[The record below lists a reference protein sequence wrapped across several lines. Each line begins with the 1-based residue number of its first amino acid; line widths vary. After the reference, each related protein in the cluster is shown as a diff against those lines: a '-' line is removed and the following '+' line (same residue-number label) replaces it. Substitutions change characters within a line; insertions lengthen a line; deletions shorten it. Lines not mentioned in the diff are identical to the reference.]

1 VHESSARIVVSGLI
15 GAGKSTLVK
24 ALAPLLGLHALP
36 ERATQ
41 NPYLKRFYEDP
52 HRWAFH
58 SFIFFLE
65 DTLRGEAQACAGG
78 ISVMQERMPEEHM
91 EVFGRTFLNRRY
103 FDEQDF
109 ELLDRLADTSG
120 RRRPILR
127 LLLQID
133 ITPELALERIRRR
146 DLPAERAMAIDY
158 LEELAEHHERFVA
171 NWSASPVLRVSA
183 MDLDFRDPSHVEEL
197 ARAVRASLAD
207 GKASI

>member
-1 VHESSARIVVSGLI
+1 VDESSARIVVSGLI
-15 GAGKSTLVK
+15 GAGKSTLVNE
-24 ALAPLLGLHALP
+24 LAPLLGLHALP

-65 DTLRGEAQACAGG
+65 DTLRGEARACARG
-78 ISVMQERMPEEHM
+78 IPVMQERMPEEHM
-91 EVFGRTFLNRRY
+91 EVFGRTFLNRGY
-103 FDEQDF
+103 LDEQDF
-109 ELLDRLADTSG
+109 ELLDRLTDTTG

-146 DLPAERAMAIDY
+146 DFPAERAMAIDY
-158 LEELAEHHERFVA
+158 LEELVAHHERFVA
-171 NWSASPVLRVSA
+171 SWSASPVLRVSA
-183 MDLDFRDPSHVEEL
+183 MDLDFRDPVQVEEL
-197 ARAVRASLAD
+197 ARTVRESLAAAD
-207 GKASI
+207 VSI